1 MRTKRS
7 VSTCNIYR
15 VGHTNVEQSLTIIML
30 TKKRQISHRVCVYYM
45 IKLFDIFRSVFCV
58 FYGILDTRNLYLSL
72 QDLLGP
78 LKLIIESDIS
88 CSTCNYTLSMWMLH
102 IHIHKLT
109 LTQKTSRKN
118 ILKVQ
123 KPCGGFPYLFQG
135 CFNLSKRISQVR
147 TFFLMLS

>member
-88 CSTCNYTLSMWMLH
+88 CSTCTFNLTMLVVHRH
-102 IHIHKLT
+102 IHSLT
-109 LTQKTSRKN
+109 LTRKTPLEKKSKDEN
-118 ILKVQ
+118 YFWG
-123 KPCGGFPYLFQG
+123 CPYLFQRR
-135 CFNLSKRISQVR
+135 FSISK
-147 TFFLMLS
+147 